1 MFQKENR
8 SRRSF
13 IKGAIASAAIVG
25 FDLSNRRWL
34 TASGVKT
41 AVAMAPD
48 FPSFEG
54 MLYTDPAG
62 SAQLDA
68 AADDFGHIVKHRP
81 IAVLHPGS
89 INDIV
94 VMIQFARQYEIQVSA
109 RGQGHA
115 TQGQSQNEGA
125 WSSTYPP

>member
-8 SRRSF
+8 SRRSL

-81 IAVLHPGS
+81 IAVGTRSLASPCCERPPIKPRLMRRLPPMFNCAMPLS
-89 INDIV
+89 PWV
-94 VMIQFARQYEIQVSA
+94 ASA
-109 RGQGHA
+109 IPLIRCR
-115 TQGQSQNEGA
+115 
-125 WSSTYPP
+125 